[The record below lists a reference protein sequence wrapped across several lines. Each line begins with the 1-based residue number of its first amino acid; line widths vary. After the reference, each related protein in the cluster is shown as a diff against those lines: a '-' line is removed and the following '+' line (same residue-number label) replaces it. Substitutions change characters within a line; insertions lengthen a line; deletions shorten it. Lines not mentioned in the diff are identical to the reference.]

1 MKKVTSFIFIFLS
14 FSLSLK
20 AQRAEVTGNI
30 LDISNG
36 EPLVSATIT
45 SPTSNGGG
53 YSDTEGNFTAS
64 FLVGSHDIQIKLMGY
79 DTKIISN
86 VNLVEG
92 EVVDLGI
99 IKIGVQAQDAVKGG
113 VTIRVKKA
121 TNSENALI
129 VAQKKSVN
137 LMDGVSA
144 QAFKKAGDGDA
155 ASAASRVTGVSV
167 DGGKYLFIRGL
178 GDRYTKTVLNGMEIP
193 GLDPDRNTVQMD
205 IFPTN
210 LIDNIVILKS
220 FTPNLAG
227 DFTGGW
233 VDIQTKDFQSKEAMS
248 ISLSLGFNPAM
259 NLNSNYLSHE
269 STNADLLAFGKS
281 SRNLPFSE
289 PKVIPKSEYTQ
300 SGGGAQRAESNAN
313 AFSKN
318 MDVMTQTSMLNT
330 SFSLDYGNQY
340 NKKNKTYG
348 FNVATGYSNTF
359 NYYDNVI
366 FQTYLRNEDKSVN
379 ELTLAEKN
387 NGSVGE
393 NEVLWSTLANGSIK
407 AGKHSFS
414 TSIFHTRNGVK
425 KSSKL
430 FYKNVANPFG
440 DAGATLDKTIL
451 YYNQRTLTNLFFKH
465 EFKKDSAWKFIT
477 KLSPSISTNNEPDM
491 KITAL
496 SVGEDGYK
504 FNVGAGSEIKRLYRN
519 LSEKNINSKFD
530 AERKIFLGNSKV
542 SKLKFGIAHNY
553 KHRDFGVLQYVFQ
566 PIGSFN
572 LNGDPNQ
579 IFNEYLYDAKSDRG
593 YAVFGE
599 PIKSNEFGSSMNVM
613 GAYAM
618 NELPIGAR
626 TTAIYGFRVEKSD
639 MFYTGENTNNEAY
652 LNYKVLDEM
661 NILPSAS
668 FVYRAT
674 SDVNVRIAASQTI
687 ARPSFKEKSLAQ
699 IYDPISG
706 RTFIGNLDLEQTE
719 ITNLDLRFEK
729 FMKRGE
735 LISIS
740 GFYKHFNNPI
750 EIVVYK
756 SETPTNFTPRNAV
769 SADIY
774 GAELEIRKSLSFL
787 SDKLSLAS
795 NFSYILSQVEITPN
809 ERIGKMNE
817 LREGQ
822 TLDDKREMQ
831 GQAPYIINVGMNY
844 DNRES
849 GFIANF
855 SYNVQ
860 GPKLSIVGI
869 GRLPDVYT
877 ESFHSLNFKSSYSL
891 GKGKR
896 SQVSFAVT
904 NILNDIPVQVYRGFN
919 AEDQIFSQRQLQRT
933 FKVGYSLKIK

>member
-1 MKKVTSFIFIFLS
+1 
-14 FSLSLK
+14 
-20 AQRAEVTGNI
+20 
-30 LDISNG
+30 
-36 EPLVSATIT
+36 
-45 SPTSNGGG
+45 
-53 YSDTEGNFTAS
+53 
-64 FLVGSHDIQIKLMGY
+64 
-79 DTKIISN
+79 
-86 VNLVEG
+86 
-92 EVVDLGI
+92 
-99 IKIGVQAQDAVKGG
+99 
-113 VTIRVKKA
+113 
-121 TNSENALI
+121 
-129 VAQKKSVN
+129 
-137 LMDGVSA
+137 
-144 QAFKKAGDGDA
+144 
-155 ASAASRVTGVSV
+155 
-167 DGGKYLFIRGL
+167 
-178 GDRYTKTVLNGMEIP
+178 
-193 GLDPDRNTVQMD
+193 
-205 IFPTN
+205 
-210 LIDNIVILKS
+210 
-220 FTPNLAG
+220 
-227 DFTGGW
+227 
-233 VDIQTKDFQSKEAMS
+233 
-248 ISLSLGFNPAM
+248 
-259 NLNSNYLSHE
+259 
-269 STNADLLAFGKS
+269 
-281 SRNLPFSE
+281 
-289 PKVIPKSEYTQ
+289 
-300 SGGGAQRAESNAN
+300 
-313 AFSKN
+313 
-318 MDVMTQTSMLNT
+318 
-330 SFSLDYGNQY
+330 
-340 NKKNKTYG
+340 
-348 FNVATGYSNTF
+348 
-359 NYYDNVI
+359 
-366 FQTYLRNEDKSVN
+366 
-379 ELTLAEKN
+379 
-387 NGSVGE
+387 
-393 NEVLWSTLANGSIK
+393 
-407 AGKHSFS
+407 
-414 TSIFHTRNGVK
+414 VK

-430 FYKNVANPFG
+430 FYENVANPFG
-440 DAGATLDKTIL
+440 DAGATLDRTIL

-465 EFKKDSAWKFIT
+465 EFEKDSAWKFIT

-530 AERKIFLGNSKV
+530 AERKIFIGNSKV
-542 SKLKFGIAHNY
+542 SKLKFGMAHNY
-553 KHRDFGVLQYVFQ
+553 KHRDFAVLQYVFQ

-579 IFNEYLYDAKSDRG
+579 IFDEYLYNAESDRG

-599 PIKSNEFGSSMNVM
+599 PIKSNEFVSSMNVM
-613 GAYAM
+613 GLYAM

-639 MFYTGENTNNEAY
+639 MFYTGENTNNESY

-668 FVYRAT
+668 FIYRAT
-674 SDVNVRIAASQTI
+674 SGINVRIAASQTI

-735 LISIS
+735 LISVS

-756 SETPTNFTPRNAV
+756 PETPTNFTPRNAV

-795 NFSYILSQVEITPN
+795 NFSYILSQVEMTPN
-809 ERIGKMNE
+809 ERIGKTNE
-817 LREGQ
+817 LRKGQ

-831 GQAPYIINVGMNY
+831 GQAPYIINFGINY

-849 GFIANF
+849 GFTANL

-896 SQVSFAVT
+896 SQISFAVT
-904 NILNDIPVQVYRGFN
+904 NLLNDIPVQVYRGLN
-919 AEDQIFSQRQLQRT
+919 AEDKIFTQRLVQRT
-933 FKVGYSLKIK
+933 FKIGYSLKIK

>member
-1 MKKVTSFIFIFLS
+1 LEWLT
-14 FSLSLK
+14 
-20 AQRAEVTGNI
+20 
-30 LDISNG
+30 
-36 EPLVSATIT
+36 
-45 SPTSNGGG
+45 
-53 YSDTEGNFTAS
+53 
-64 FLVGSHDIQIKLMGY
+64 
-79 DTKIISN
+79 IIS
-86 VNLVEG
+86 
-92 EVVDLGI
+92 
-99 IKIGVQAQDAVKGG
+99 
-113 VTIRVKKA
+113 
-121 TNSENALI
+121 
-129 VAQKKSVN
+129 
-137 LMDGVSA
+137 
-144 QAFKKAGDGDA
+144 
-155 ASAASRVTGVSV
+155 
-167 DGGKYLFIRGL
+167 
-178 GDRYTKTVLNGMEIP
+178 
-193 GLDPDRNTVQMD
+193 
-205 IFPTN
+205 
-210 LIDNIVILKS
+210 
-220 FTPNLAG
+220 
-227 DFTGGW
+227 
-233 VDIQTKDFQSKEAMS
+233 
-248 ISLSLGFNPAM
+248 
-259 NLNSNYLSHE
+259 
-269 STNADLLAFGKS
+269 
-281 SRNLPFSE
+281 
-289 PKVIPKSEYTQ
+289 
-300 SGGGAQRAESNAN
+300 
-313 AFSKN
+313 
-318 MDVMTQTSMLNT
+318 
-330 SFSLDYGNQY
+330 
-340 NKKNKTYG
+340 
-348 FNVATGYSNTF
+348 
-359 NYYDNVI
+359 
-366 FQTYLRNEDKSVN
+366 
-379 ELTLAEKN
+379 
-387 NGSVGE
+387 
-393 NEVLWSTLANGSIK
+393 
-407 AGKHSFS
+407 
-414 TSIFHTRNGVK
+414 
-425 KSSKL
+425 
-430 FYKNVANPFG
+430 
-440 DAGATLDKTIL
+440 
-451 YYNQRTLTNLFFKH
+451 
-465 EFKKDSAWKFIT
+465 
-477 KLSPSISTNNEPDM
+477 
-491 KITAL
+491 
-496 SVGEDGYK
+496 
-504 FNVGAGSEIKRLYRN
+504 
-519 LSEKNINSKFD
+519 
-530 AERKIFLGNSKV
+530 
-542 SKLKFGIAHNY
+542 
-553 KHRDFGVLQYVFQ
+553 HRDFGVLQYVFQ

-579 IFNEYLYDAKSDRG
+579 IFNEYLYDAESDRG

-599 PIKSNEFGSSMNVM
+599 PIKSNEFVSSMNVM

-735 LISIS
+735 LISVS

-756 SETPTNFTPRNAV
+756 PETPTNFTPRNAV

-774 GAELEIRKSLSFL
+774 GAELEVRKSLSFL

-795 NFSYILSQVEITPN
+795 NFSYILSQVEMTPN
-809 ERIGKMNE
+809 ERIGKINE

>member
-1 MKKVTSFIFIFLS
+1 MKAVGSIIFIFLF
-14 FSLSLK
+14 FSWSAK
-20 AQRAEVTGNI
+20 AQRVEVSGKI
-30 LDISNG
+30 LDISSG

-53 YSDTEGNFTAS
+53 YSDTEGKFKAS
-64 FLVGSHDIQIKLMGY
+64 FMVGSHDIQIKLMGY
-79 DTKIISN
+79 DTKIIPN
-86 VNLVEG
+86 VKLVEG
-92 EVVDLGI
+92 QAVDLGV
-99 IKIGVQAQDAVKGG
+99 IKVGVQAQDAVKGG

-210 LIDNIVILKS
+210 LIDNIIILKS

-233 VDIQTKDFQSKEAMS
+233 VDIQTKDFQSKEV
-248 ISLSLGFNPAM
+248 LNFSLGIGYNPAM
-259 NLNSNYLSHE
+259 NFNSNYLSQE
-269 STNADLLAFGKS
+269 STSGDILAFGRS
-281 SRNLPFSE
+281 SRELPFSE

-318 MDVMTQTSMLNT
+318 MDVLTQSSLLNT
-330 SFSLDYGNQY
+330 SFSLDYGNQF

-359 NYYDNVI
+359 SYFDNVI
-366 FQTYLRNEDKSVN
+366 FETYLKNADKTVN

-414 TSIFHTRNGVK
+414 SSIFHTRNGVK

-430 FYKNVANPFG
+430 MYENIANPFG
-440 DAGATLDKTIL
+440 DAGATLDRTIL

-465 EFKKDSAWKFIT
+465 EYKKDSVWKFTT
-477 KLSPSISTNNEPDM
+477 KLSPSISTNHEPDM

-496 SVGEDGYK
+496 SVSDEGYK

-519 LSEKNINSKFD
+519 LSEQSINSKFD
-530 AERKIFLGNSKV
+530 VERNIFIKNNKV
-542 SKLKFGIAHNY
+542 SKLKFGMAHNY

-566 PIGSFN
+566 PIGSFS
-572 LNGDPNQ
+572 LNGNPNQ
-579 IFNEYLYDAKSDRG
+579 IFNEYLYSAESDEG
-593 YAVFGE
+593 YTVFGE
-599 PIKSNEFGSSMNVM
+599 PIKSNEFVSSMNVM

-618 NELPIGAR
+618 NELPVGSRA
-626 TTAIYGFRVEKSD
+626 TAIYGLRVEKAD
-639 MFYTGENTNNEAY
+639 MFYTGENTNNEVY
-652 LNYKVLDEM
+652 SNENVLNELNV
-661 NILPSAS
+661 LPSAS
-668 FVYRAT
+668 FVFRAT
-674 SDVNVRIAASQTI
+674 SDVNIRLAASQTI

-735 LISIS
+735 LISVS

-756 SETPTNFTPRNAV
+756 PETPTNFTPRNAL
-769 SADIY
+769 SADVF
-774 GAELEIRKSLSFL
+774 GAELEVRKSLNFIT
-787 SDKLSLAS
+787 DKLSVTS
-795 NFSYILSQVEITPN
+795 NFSYILSQVEMTPN
-809 ERIGKMNE
+809 EIIGKTNE

-831 GQAPYIINVGMNY
+831 GQAPYIINFGLNY
-844 DNRES
+844 NDKES

-877 ESFHSLNFKSSYSL
+877 ESFHSLNFKSSYSI
-891 GKGKR
+891 GKEKR
-896 SQVSFAVT
+896 SQISFAVT

-919 AEDQIFSQRQLQRT
+919 AEDQIFSQRQPQRT
-933 FKVGYSLKIK
+933 FKLGYSLKIK

>member
-1 MKKVTSFIFIFLS
+1 MKNIIGFFFFFLIHIGS
-14 FSLSLK
+14 AL
-20 AQRAEVTGNI
+20 AQRATVSGKI
-30 LDISNG
+30 LDSSNG

-53 YSDTEGNFTAS
+53 YSDIEGKFTAS
-64 FLVGSHDIQIKLMGY
+64 FTTGSHDIKIKLMGY
-79 DTKIISN
+79 ETKIISN
-86 VNLVEG
+86 VIFTEG
-92 EVVDLGI
+92 EITELGT
-99 IKIGVQAQDAVKGG
+99 IKMGVAAQDAIKGG
-113 VTIRVKKA
+113 ITIRVKKA

-144 QAFKKAGDGDA
+144 QAFKKSGDGDA

-318 MDVMTQTSMLNT
+318 MDVMTQTNMLNT

-340 NKKNKTYG
+340 NKNNKTYG
-348 FNVATGYSNTF
+348 FNVVTGYSNTF

-393 NEVLWSTLANGSIK
+393 NEVLWSTLTNGSIK

-430 FYKNVANPFG
+430 FYENVANPFG
-440 DAGATLDKTIL
+440 DAGATLDRTIL

-465 EFKKDSAWKFIT
+465 EFEKDSAWKFIT

-530 AERKIFLGNSKV
+530 AERKIFIGNSKV
-542 SKLKFGIAHNY
+542 SKLKFGMAHNY
-553 KHRDFGVLQYVFQ
+553 KHRDFAVLQYVFQ

-579 IFNEYLYDAKSDRG
+579 IFDEYLYNAESDRG

-599 PIKSNEFGSSMNVM
+599 PIKSNEFVSSMNVM
-613 GAYAM
+613 GLYAM

-639 MFYTGENTNNEAY
+639 MFYTGENTNNESY

-668 FVYRAT
+668 FIYRAT
-674 SDVNVRIAASQTI
+674 SGINVRIAASQTI

-735 LISIS
+735 LISVS

-756 SETPTNFTPRNAV
+756 PETPTNFTPRNAV

-795 NFSYILSQVEITPN
+795 NFSYILSQVEMTPN
-809 ERIGKMNE
+809 ERIGKTNE
-817 LREGQ
+817 LRKGQ

-831 GQAPYIINVGMNY
+831 GQAPYIINFGINY

-849 GFIANF
+849 GFTANL

-896 SQVSFAVT
+896 SQISFAVT
-904 NILNDIPVQVYRGFN
+904 NLLNDIPVQVYRGLN
-919 AEDQIFSQRQLQRT
+919 AEDKIFTQRLVQRT
-933 FKVGYSLKIK
+933 FKIGYSLKIK